1 MELKSNVNEKQHNS
15 TPLEMALKHDVMDQT
30 LFGFPTGPPSYNNQR
45 EKKYNTIK
53 LLINAKA
60 CLDNCV
66 MNFFIFKEQNYSD
79 NDDHRILQL
88 LLDSNASLDH
98 IINQLSTTLGT
109 TPLHLAAKLNE
120 TQPYFPVRNPT
131 LAQLRETQYVRILL
145 QAKSNVNLQNDYDNN
160 ALWERCEQIFNCQNS
175 TGVDDIVKLCDRCQI
190 RTKLRKRWKFQST

>member
-1 MELKSNVNEKQHNS
+1 MI
-15 TPLEMALKHDVMDQT
+15 M
-30 LFGFPTGPPSYNNQR
+30 
-45 EKKYNTIK
+45 
-53 LLINAKA
+53 
-60 CLDNCV
+60 
-66 MNFFIFKEQNYSD
+66 
-79 NDDHRILQL
+79 RILQL

-175 TGVDDIVKLCDRCQI
+175 TGVDDIVKLLIDAKSELNYGRDGNFSPLNYSSNWQTHTDLVEYLLDAKCKI
-190 RTKLRKRWKFQST
+190 